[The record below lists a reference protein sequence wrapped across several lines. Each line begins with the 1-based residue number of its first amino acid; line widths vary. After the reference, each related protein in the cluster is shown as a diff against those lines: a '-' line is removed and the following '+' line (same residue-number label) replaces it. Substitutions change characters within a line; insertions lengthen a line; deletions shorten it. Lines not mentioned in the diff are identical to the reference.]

1 MLCMGYVTYVWTRF
15 SSVFNVNGV
24 GSRTQSAKNR
34 DGVCTAGGNECIR
47 VICSSK
53 TRA

>member
-1 MLCMGYVTYVWTRF
+1 MILVLVQVACYVMHGLRYVWTRF

-34 DGVCTAGGNECIR
+34 DGVLVETSVFI
-47 VICSSK
+47 
-53 TRA
+53 T